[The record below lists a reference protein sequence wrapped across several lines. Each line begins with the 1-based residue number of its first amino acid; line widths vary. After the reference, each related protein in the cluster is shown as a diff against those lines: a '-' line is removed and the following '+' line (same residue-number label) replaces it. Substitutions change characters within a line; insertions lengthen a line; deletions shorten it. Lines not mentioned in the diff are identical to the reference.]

1 MGPDPPDSSYAIRAG
16 AGPTCPVL
24 PQLPYSPNDPPLL
37 LRRTYTATNYQIGV
51 TRMVENVL
59 DHRMPAHATGAG
71 QYAPV
76 NGLNL
81 YYERY
86 GSGPPLVLLHGG
98 FGVIGQMF
106 GHLIP
111 LLAPQREV
119 IAVEL
124 QGHGHTG
131 DIDRPL
137 SYEALADDIAAL
149 LRHLGLAQ
157 ADVCGYSL
165 GGGVALQTAIRHPEV
180 VGKLVLISAPARRQG
195 WYPATLAGMAA
206 VNGVVAAT
214 WGGSPLYEAYAA
226 VAPNVAAWP
235 ALADKL
241 QALLGTEY
249 DWSAQVGALPMP
261 VLIVVGDAD
270 AVRTAHAVE
279 LFGLLGG
286 GQQPAGLGVPLPPG
300 QLAIL
305 PGTTH
310 YDIIF
315 RTDLLLPILTT
326 FLAAAPVEARPEPP
340 A

>member
-1 MGPDPPDSSYAIRAG
+1 
-16 AGPTCPVL
+16 
-24 PQLPYSPNDPPLL
+24 
-37 LRRTYTATNYQIGV
+37 
-51 TRMVENVL
+51 
-59 DHRMPAHATGAG
+59 
-71 QYAPV
+71 
-76 NGLNL
+76 
-81 YYERY
+81 
-86 GSGPPLVLLHGG
+86 
-98 FGVIGQMF
+98 MF

-111 LLAPQREV
+111 LLAAQRQV

-137 SYEALADDIAAL
+137 SFEAMADDIAGL
-149 LRHLGLAQ
+149 LAHLGLAQ

-180 VGKLVLISAPARRQG
+180 VSKLVLISAPARRQG
-195 WYPATLAGMAA
+195 WYPETLAGMAA

-214 WGGSPLYEAYAA
+214 WVGSPMHEAYAA
-226 VAPNVAAWP
+226 VAPNVDDWS

-241 QALLGTEY
+241 NALLGQEY

-286 GQQPAGLGVPLPPG
+286 GQQPAGLGVPLPQG
-300 QLAIL
+300 RLAIL

-326 FLAAAPVEARPEPP
+326 FLDAAPAETIREPP

>member
-1 MGPDPPDSSYAIRAG
+1 MA
-16 AGPTCPVL
+16 
-24 PQLPYSPNDPPLL
+24 
-37 LRRTYTATNYQIGV
+37 
-51 TRMVENVL
+51 ENVL
-59 DHRMPAHATGAG
+59 DHRMTADAAGAG
-71 QYAPV
+71 EYAPV

-111 LLAPQREV
+111 LLAAQRQV

-137 SYEALADDIAAL
+137 SYEAMADDIAAL
-149 LRHLGLAQ
+149 LAHLGLAQ

-165 GGGVALQTAIRHPEV
+165 GGGVALQTAIRHPAV

-195 WYPATLAGMAA
+195 WYPETLAGMAA

-214 WGGSPLYEAYAA
+214 WVGSPMHEAYAA
-226 VAPNVAAWP
+226 VAPNVDDWP

-241 QALLGTEY
+241 NALLGEEY

-279 LFGLLGG
+279 MFGLLGG

-300 QLAIL
+300 RLAIL

-326 FLAAAPVEARPEPP
+326 FLNAAPAEAIREPP

>member
-1 MGPDPPDSSYAIRAG
+1 MSPD
-16 AGPTCPVL
+16 
-24 PQLPYSPNDPPLL
+24 DP
-37 LRRTYTATNYQIGV
+37 GV
-51 TRMVENVL
+51 
-59 DHRMPAHATGAG
+59 G
-71 QYAPV
+71 QYAPIH
-76 NGLNL
+76 GLNL
-81 YYERY
+81 YYETF

-111 LLAPQREV
+111 LLAAQRQV

-131 DIDRPL
+131 DMDRPL
-137 SYEALADDIAAL
+137 RYEALADDIAAL
-149 LRHLGLAQ
+149 LTYLGLDQ

-195 WYPATLAGMAA
+195 WYPETLAGMAA

-214 WGGSPLYEAYAA
+214 WVGSPLHEAYAA
-226 VAPNVAAWP
+226 VAPHVADWP
-235 ALADKL
+235 TLADKL
-241 QALLGTEY
+241 NELLGQEY

-261 VLIVVGDAD
+261 VLLVVGDAD

-279 LFGLLGG
+279 MFGLLGG

-300 QLAIL
+300 RLAIL

-315 RTDLLLPILTT
+315 HTDLLVPILTT
-326 FLAAAPVEARPEPP
+326 FLAAPPDAGPREPP
-340 A
+340 V